1 MDKLLVKQV
10 PAHVKGMAFPKRQ
23 PWVPKIPDWPVIPKE
38 ILQIA
43 AAAEAKAMS
52 SAPLIAARFDSWI
65 PVGEPDQIEVVRV
78 GIQLAKRKP
87 ITDEEADIIGGY

>member
-1 MDKLLVKQV
+1 M
-10 PAHVKGMAFPKRQ
+10 
-23 PWVPKIPDWPVIPKE
+23 IPKE

-43 AAAEAKAMS
+43 AAAEAKALS
-52 SAPLIAARFDSWI
+52 NAPLIASRINSWI